1 MQSNWPEPSV
11 LRAYPHYYILAPQS
25 FTCGYTERAVNAIIG
40 MKKAVLKYRDDNLD
54 IVPLPAFDKRP
65 FSPMEELAE
74 KRATGVVAIRGN
86 PNFQQAKQLAGEMV
100 SGWPQIYLFV
110 PSIQKYVYI
119 GGLGFIVDN
128 KTLLDALFE
137 KELNRE
143 DSSQLV
149 KSLLQ

>member
-1 MQSNWPEPSV
+1 MQSNWPESSI
-11 LRAYPHYYILAPQS
+11 LRAYPHYYVLSPKS
-25 FTCGYTERAVNAIIG
+25 FTCGYTEKAVDAIVG
-40 MKKAVLKYRDDNLD
+40 MKRAVLKIKDDNLD

-74 KRATGVVAIRGN
+74 KRATGIVAVRGN
-86 PNFQQAKQLAGEMV
+86 PNFQQAKQLAEEMV

-119 GGLGFIVDN
+119 GGMNFIVN
-128 KTLLDALFE
+128 NRQLLDELFDS
-137 KELNRE
+137 ELKRD

-149 KSLLQ
+149 KRLLQ